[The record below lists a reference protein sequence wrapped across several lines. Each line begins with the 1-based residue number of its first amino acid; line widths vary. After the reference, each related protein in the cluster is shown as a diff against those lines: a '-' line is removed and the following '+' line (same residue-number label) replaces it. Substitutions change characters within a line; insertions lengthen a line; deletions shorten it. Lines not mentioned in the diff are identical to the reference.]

1 MPLHTNDPTH
11 HHHTNHPTHHHT
23 NQISSRLESILCLL
37 TFFSY
42 AIYENCVRICVYSE
56 REREREV
63 IEKKQK
69 LIEKEQKLC
78 SSVVCVL
85 MCCMRAHVLYVR
97 NCYRVSHAFGV
108 CHMSRVR
115 VGQGARRRHWKETIE
130 TGRQEEKALIVP
142 HTLVPP
148 RHPLVPRP
156 FHVSLRQ
163 GLVSTC
169 QHGAMSCH
177 KQDASDVKAGKQSIE

>member
-1 MPLHTNDPTH
+1 M
-11 HHHTNHPTHHHT
+11 
-23 NQISSRLESILCLL
+23 
-37 TFFSY
+37 
-42 AIYENCVRICVYSE
+42 CVE
-56 REREREV
+56 RERERERGDR
-63 IEKKQK
+63 
-69 LIEKEQKLC
+69 KEAEIDRKGAEI
-78 SSVVCVL
+78 VL
-85 MCCMRAHVLYVR
+85 KCCMRAHVLYVR

-177 KQDASDVKAGKQSIE
+177 KQDASDVKA